1 MACWPANV
9 VGAFFVSVLII
20 DCILGTYG
28 NLITHSIVGIIVT
41 IVFFMICTLMGEDLS
56 AALLVVPSILALA
69 FVLSLWFIGQSLK
82 NRGYC
87 MKQGSSAES
96 ASTPSP
102 SQIRYR
108 NPIASD
114 MTETDYNENSKK
126 NEDEYY
132 ISDETYYFFFPWL
145 KPPTEEEKCE

>member
-1 MACWPANV
+1 MACWPANI
-9 VGAFFVSVLII
+9 VGAFFIAILII

-28 NLITHSIVGIIVT
+28 NLLTHSIVGIIVT
-41 IVFFMICTLMGEDLS
+41 IVFSMICTFIGEDLS

-87 MKQGSSAES
+87 MKQGSSDES

-108 NPIASD
+108 NPVDSD
-114 MTETDYNENSKK
+114 ITESDYKRSNK
-126 NEDEYY
+126 NEYY

-145 KPPTEEEKCE
+145 KPPTEEDKCI